1 MTKLN
6 WFYGNMT
13 AGKLTCPSFIDAL
26 RGFDGPVMLT
36 VQRLKGGRSSQ
47 ANRYYWGV
55 VVELI
60 FKALKEG
67 GIEITREGTHELLKM
82 RFLTTDLR
90 LGVEGEVVTMMR
102 STTELAQDEFGAYIE
117 HCVQFAAEY
126 LNVVIPGPGE
136 QIEMNVE
143 A

>member
-1 MTKLN
+1 MSAVYAVTMADDETPPGLAGKAGAIIVVLLALGLL
-6 WFYGNMT
+6 FIGADILT
-13 AGKLTCPSFIDAL
+13 GGKLTCPSFVDAL

-102 STTELAQDEFGAYIE
+102 STTELA
-117 HCVQFAAEY
+117 
-126 LNVVIPGPGE
+126 
-136 QIEMNVE
+136 
-143 A
+143 

>member
-1 MTKLN
+1 MSKAK
-6 WFYGNMT
+6 FYGYMENGVFQCRAFWEWMNAPGRESVTVT
-13 AGKLTCPSFIDAL
+13 ASDTKP
-26 RGFDGPVMLT
+26 
-36 VQRLKGGRSSQ
+36 KRSSP